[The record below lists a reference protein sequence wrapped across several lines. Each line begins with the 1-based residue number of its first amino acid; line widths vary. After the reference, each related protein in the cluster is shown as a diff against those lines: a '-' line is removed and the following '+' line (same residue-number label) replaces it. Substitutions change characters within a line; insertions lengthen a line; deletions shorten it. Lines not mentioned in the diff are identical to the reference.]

1 MKDYKNTIFNIIGKL
16 DNGSH
21 SSSQLQAVDEE
32 LQELVDQV
40 ISERDKEWYKN
51 LELATTAVSEDGKVR
66 FVRIDEPDFTS
77 RLQTLIK

>member
-1 MKDYKNTIFNIIGKL
+1 MKDSEHEIKSILYSNSKVSATECEAITRELIKL
-16 DNGSH
+16 
-21 SSSQLQAVDEE
+21 
-32 LQELVDQV
+32 

-77 RLQTLIK
+77 RLQIMIK